1 MRKVLRAA
9 SRMSVISGLLL
20 ASWLVVPDTP
30 LADEPDCRERW
41 AVGGTQGQSE
51 PWLRTGG
58 YRIGMTKS
66 EAHQIRRVGLQNSIA
81 RDKWVFLFSVGRAVL
96 EFEDGKLGSAT
107 LILEGQDFQTIY
119 KDLADVLGLPADG
132 GESYALWRNED
143 CDTVKLVSRDDS
155 FVNVT
160 IQSIDYFETKTLRRK

>member
-1 MRKVLRAA
+1 MFV
-9 SRMSVISGLLL
+9 
-20 ASWLVVPDTP
+20 
-30 LADEPDCRERW
+30 
-41 AVGGTQGQSE
+41 
-51 PWLRTGG
+51 
-58 YRIGMTKS
+58 
-66 EAHQIRRVGLQNSIA
+66 
-81 RDKWVFLFSVGRAVL
+81 FSVGRAVL

-107 LILEGQDFQTIY
+107 IMLEGQDFQTIY

-143 CDTVKLVSRDDS
+143 CDTVKLVSRDGS